1 MNKRQRDCDV
11 EMVEMTEIVD
21 ITKRV
26 KKDTISID
34 EYSNDFEKKHLIY
47 TNNEMARF
55 VRSSVE
61 TMRRQQEEITRLK
74 AIIEN
79 FSSSVEP

>member
-11 EMVEMTEIVD
+11 EMVEMAEVVD

-26 KKDTISID
+26 KKDNMVSID
-34 EYSNDFEKKHLIY
+34 EYSNNFEKTHLIY

-55 VRSSVE
+55 VKGSIE
-61 TMRRQQEEITRLK
+61 TIRRQYEEIVRLK
-74 AIIEN
+74 KIIEDL
-79 FSSSVEP
+79 SACK

>member
-11 EMVEMTEIVD
+11 EMVENLD
-21 ITKRV
+21 IA
-26 KKDTISID
+26 KKIRKDDICNME
-34 EYSNDFEKKHLIY
+34 EYSNDFEKIHLMY

-61 TMRRQQEEITRLK
+61 TIRRQQEEIVRLRK
-74 AIIEN
+74 IIDN
-79 FSSSVEP
+79 INT

>member
-11 EMVEMTEIVD
+11 EMVEID

-74 AIIEN
+74 TIIGN
-79 FSSSVEP
+79 FNKVNN